1 MAGAPF
7 PPKDVALRATP
18 STGPQLLDRV
28 RKDHTAPQT
37 ELANGQT
44 PRERLILIQYF
55 LRVLRRRALESVAD
69 GGMYGDMQLFGSLQL
84 TDPQYCPASNCKD
97 SENRGR

>member
-1 MAGAPF
+1 VAGAPF

-44 PRERLILIQYF
+44 SKRAIDSHTVLPSCLEAQSPRI
-55 LRVLRRRALESVAD
+55 S
-69 GGMYGDMQLFGSLQL
+69 S
-84 TDPQYCPASNCKD
+84 
-97 SENRGR
+97 